1 MNKKGQALIEFV
13 LILPVFLM
21 ILFAIVDFGLIFN
34 AKSELENNSID
45 IIELIK
51 NDTDIKD
58 IESLYKDTSIKIK
71 EDTKYTKVIITT
83 SVKVMTPGL
92 NKVLGDPYQIRVER
106 TIPNV

>member
-13 LILPVFLM
+13 LILPIFLM
-21 ILFAIVDFGLIFN
+21 ILFAIIDFGFIFN

-45 IIELIK
+45 IIELLK

-58 IESLYKDTSIKIK
+58 IESLYKDTSIKLK
-71 EDTKYTKVIITT
+71 EDSKYTKVIITT
-83 SVKVMTPGL
+83 EVNLITPGI
-92 NKVLGDPYQIRVER
+92 NKILGDPYKVKVER